1 MRSRD
6 AAAGEDSFVS
16 AGAFVAPTLI
26 QSACVEW
33 CSGLA
38 AHLRRGPFFR
48 EKKRLCTVPSGV
60 ARQGIQV
67 RCSGGGRDC
76 EGKLGNHDVQN
87 NVTSKVNPPRWNF
100 RCFGNTLFP
109 RDFTRKLIFGEAK
122 KAKQGTGVD
131 RKGLMNNNLKPFDQ
145 NWDEAVVHGIF
156 MQHT

>member
-1 MRSRD
+1 MRSRE

-76 EGKLGNHDVQN
+76 EGKLGNHDVQK

-109 RDFTRKLIFGEAK
+109 RDFYKQTQIWRGEEGETRNRCRSQRTHEQQPAAVRSKPERSCCA
-122 KAKQGTGVD
+122 QE
-131 RKGLMNNNLKPFDQ
+131 RKS
-145 NWDEAVVHGIF
+145 
-156 MQHT
+156 